1 MFWYNKFKLNYLLQ
15 TSKKSLLIQN
25 NVLKTRVMHKRNDF
39 HLALP
44 ETEQLSLIK
53 NNKILIQSTLYKQYF
68 T

>member
-1 MFWYNKFKLNYLLQ
+1 MY
-15 TSKKSLLIQN
+15 
-25 NVLKTRVMHKRNDF
+25 KRNDF

-53 NNKILIQSTLYKQYF
+53 NNKILIQSTLHNQYF